1 MKNGQKVQGL
11 KRWHTDIMPI
21 AYAHFPSFLKK
32 ENQAKECSKKE
43 QSFKYIDKCLYRYFD
58 TYLQKSH

>member
-21 AYAHFPSFLKK
+21 AYAPFSFLKK

-43 QSFKYIDKCLYRYFD
+43 Q
-58 TYLQKSH
+58 